1 MASKKWK
8 KRLKKIGK
16 VAAIAGAAALAAK
29 LASKRGR
36 AGEMSGLT
44 TVPDSQKEGF
54 TSRYITK
61 KTIPDILPEAKVVS
75 PAVTTGGSY
84 LSRMGGAGN
93 RATQIANQKK
103 RANLAQRGRIINPHE
118 ATAAAGAAYNPHQV
132 IRGRINRNVVYKHGG
147 RVTGIAKRGF
157 GRALMKGKK

>member
-29 LASKRGR
+29 LASKRRR
-36 AGEMSGLT
+36 ASIAGMDDAGIGVTHPALT
-44 TVPDSQKEGF
+44 GGDTGGG
-54 TSRYITK
+54 YITR
-61 KTIPDILPEAKVVS
+61 KVAEDAAS
-75 PAVTTGGSY
+75 PVRRSY
-84 LSRMGGAGN
+84 LSRMSGAAPLGEYVGQ
-93 RATQIANQKK
+93 AK
-103 RANLAQRGRIINPHE
+103 RAGTSVVNPHE
-118 ATAAAGAAYNPHQV
+118 ATAAAGAAYNPNQV